1 MQNYSVKEALK
12 ILKPGMLIKSS
23 FPSNG
28 ARKKIDHEEAM
39 RQIIEDHKND
49 WE

>member
-12 ILKPGMLIKSS
+12 ILKPG
-23 FPSNG
+23 
-28 ARKKIDHEEAM
+28 IDHEEAM